1 MASVGTVLRSGREAQ
16 GRSVEDIAQEL
27 CIMPSYVRAMEK
39 DDAADLPGTFFY
51 KSFVRQYATIV
62 GLNPAELVAEVEAV
76 TAVAEPVTTVAE
88 KKPIRVPDPIVE
100 ASNNFNFSSRSLT
113 APLVA
118 LAVALIGG
126 GIFYAWW
133 KRPVEAAQTPAP
145 VVVEKQPE
153 VVPIAAT
160 TTVAPI
166 STPVAET
173 ASNDSPVAVTTTTT
187 TTADG
192 VKHIELSLSAKEK
205 TWLSISSGGKQIF
218 SGVLE
223 AEETK
228 TLSGLEMAKMT
239 VGNAGGID
247 VHLNGKDVGPLGAKG
262 QVRVVVFTPEGFS
275 FLSNTL

>member
-1 MASVGTVLRSGREAQ
+1 MASVGTVLRSEREAQ

-27 CIMPSYVRAMEK
+27 CIMASYVRAIEK
-39 DDAADLPGTFFY
+39 DDAANLPGAFFY
-51 KSFVRQYATIV
+51 KSFVRQYATMM
-62 GLNPAELVAEVEAV
+62 GLNPAEFVAEVEAV
-76 TAVAEPVTTVAE
+76 TAVAEPATTVPE
-88 KKPIRVPDPIVE
+88 KPIRVPDPIVE

-113 APLVA
+113 APLAA

-126 GIFYAWW
+126 GVFYAWW
-133 KRPVEAAQTPAP
+133 KQPVEAAQKPAP
-145 VVVEKQPE
+145 VVVEKQAE
-153 VVPIAAT
+153 VLPIAAT
-160 TTVAPI
+160 TAP
-166 STPVAET
+166 TPEPAPVAE
-173 ASNDSPVAVTTTTT
+173 AAANDSPVAVTTKTT

>member
-1 MASVGTVLRSGREAQ
+1 MASVGTVLRSEREAQ

-27 CIMPSYVRAMEK
+27 CIMPSYVRSIEK
-39 DDAADLPGTFFY
+39 DDAANLPGAFFY
-51 KSFVRQYATIV
+51 KSFVRQYALMM
-62 GLNPAELVAEVEAV
+62 GLNPSQFQAEVEAV
-76 TAVAEPVTTVAE
+76 TAVAEPVTTVPE
-88 KKPIRVPDPIVE
+88 KPIRVPDPIVE
-100 ASNNFNFSSRSLT
+100 AGNKFNFSSRSLT
-113 APLVA
+113 APIAA

-126 GIFYAWW
+126 GVFYAWW
-133 KRPVEAAQTPAP
+133 KQPVEAAQKP
-145 VVVEKQPE
+145 VAVVEKAPE
-153 VVPIAAT
+153 VVP
-160 TTVAPI
+160 V
-166 STPVAET
+166 VAET
-173 ASNDSPVAVTTTTT
+173 RTPAPAATVETASSDAPVAVTTTTT
-187 TTADG
+187 TGADG
-192 VKHIELSLSAKEK
+192 IKHIELSLAAKEK

-275 FLSNTL
+275 ILNNSAL